1 MMNPLF
7 KGGLF
12 AVLLSTCMTTAALA
26 NPVQKGSESPVLVA
40 QAMMMKPSDP
50 GFNMMVLEELTK
62 LNMQLQMLAVQGMA
76 SSDPEVK
83 KLATEM
89 FESATKMQSSLSAL
103 RQATLNKEAGS
114 NR

>member
-1 MMNPLF
+1 MNPLF

-12 AVLLSTCMTTAALA
+12 AVLLSTCMTTSALA

-40 QAMMMKPSDP
+40 QAMMKPNDP
-50 GFNMMVLEELTK
+50 GFNMMVVEELTK

-103 RQATLNKEAGS
+103 RQATLDKEAGS